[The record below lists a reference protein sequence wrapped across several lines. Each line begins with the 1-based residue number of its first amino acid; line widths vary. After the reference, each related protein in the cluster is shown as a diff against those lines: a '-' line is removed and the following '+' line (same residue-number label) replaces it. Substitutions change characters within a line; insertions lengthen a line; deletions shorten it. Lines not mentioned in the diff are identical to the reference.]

1 MLLFPTHSECQTQ
14 AFLGFGHGLFVYSPG
29 CDRVLLSTSR
39 GGGGGVKLEKAVA
52 FGPDRVLFI
61 SPKFCFYDLI
71 TQNPRPGY
79 SAKPRL

>member
-1 MLLFPTHSECQTQ
+1 MLLFSTHSECQTQ

-39 GGGGGVKLEKAVA
+39 GGGGGGKGQIGKAVA

-61 SPKFCFYDLI
+61 SPNFVFTI
-71 TQNPRPGY
+71 
-79 SAKPRL
+79 